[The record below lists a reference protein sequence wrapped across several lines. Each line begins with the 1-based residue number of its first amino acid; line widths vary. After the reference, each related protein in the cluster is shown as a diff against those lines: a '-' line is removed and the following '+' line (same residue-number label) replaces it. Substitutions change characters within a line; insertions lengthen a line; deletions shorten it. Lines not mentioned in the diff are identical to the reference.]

1 MVEYKMQP
9 DRTALLIIDMTNGF
23 LMPGSPLEI
32 PGGRD
37 LIPGLSRLAGVC
49 REKDI
54 TVIFVSHVFRKDG
67 SDMGLSAVFRPPEA
81 AAKGTLSEGT
91 ASVEFYKGIQPGK
104 NDIVLKKQR
113 FSAFV
118 GTALDLILRSN
129 EIDTL
134 IIGGVATN
142 ICCESTARDAR
153 MRDYKVI
160 FLSDGTAPI
169 RPPDMGWGIF
179 SLNDIQRL
187 VLTTMAFQY
196 AQVLS
201 IDGVISRLNSLKK
214 QGCR

>member
-1 MVEYKMQP
+1 MVEYNIQP
-9 DRTALLIIDMTNGF
+9 DRIALLIIDMTNGF
-23 LMPGSPLEI
+23 LMPGSPLEV
-32 PGGRD
+32 PGGRE

-49 REKDI
+49 RGKGI
-54 TVIFVSHVFRKDG
+54 TVIFVSHVFRRDG

-81 AAKGTLSEGT
+81 AVKGTLSEGT
-91 ASVEFYKGIQPGK
+91 ASVEFYKGIQPGE

-118 GTALDLILRSN
+118 STALDLILRSK
-129 EIDTL
+129 EIDTI

-160 FLSDGTAPI
+160 FLSDGTAPMGL
-169 RPPDMGWGIF
+169 PDMGWGKY
-179 SLNDIQRL
+179 SLHDIQRF

-201 IDGVISRLNSLKK
+201 IDGVISRLNAI
-214 QGCR
+214 